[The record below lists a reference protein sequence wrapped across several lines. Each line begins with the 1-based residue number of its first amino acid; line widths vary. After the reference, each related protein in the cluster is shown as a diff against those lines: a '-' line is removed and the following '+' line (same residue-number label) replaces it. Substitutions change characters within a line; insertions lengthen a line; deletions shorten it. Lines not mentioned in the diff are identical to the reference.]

1 MRVFWAST
9 PQRAPLAARRSAAL
23 TYSRSRVQRV
33 NEMVVKLRTEQK
45 FFEKRDKRHLLTL
58 HSTDMRVE
66 YLALMKFLVV
76 LISGLAQVYVV
87 KSFFE
92 QSRPDRSVPRPGRH
106 LPK

>member
-1 MRVFWAST
+1 M
-9 PQRAPLAARRSAAL
+9 L
-23 TYSRSRVQRV
+23 THSRSCVQRV

>member
-1 MRVFWAST
+1 M
-9 PQRAPLAARRSAAL
+9 
-23 TYSRSRVQRV
+23 QRV

-66 YLALMKFLVV
+66 YLALMKFRGAHL
-76 LISGLAQVYVV
+76 GLARVYVV